1 MLLNKLTSSVKG
13 EAYRIVYW
21 QLAIVMVL
29 ALLAGVFRGPQNGLS
44 VLAGGVVYVLPN
56 ILFVWRVF
64 NYVWARQ
71 VEKFIFAFFIGEMAK
86 LIVSAVL
93 FILVVN
99 HFAVNTVWTLI
110 GYVGAILAF
119 WAACF
124 VCLSRAQG
132 VTK

>member
-21 QLAIVMVL
+21 QLAIVVIL
-29 ALLAGVFRGPQNGLS
+29 ALLVVAFRGPQNGLS

-64 NYVWARQ
+64 NYVGARQ

-86 LIVSAVL
+86 LMVSAVL

-99 HFAVNTVWTLI
+99 HFTINVVWALG
-110 GYVGAILAF
+110 GYVGATFAF
-119 WAACF
+119 WIACF
-124 VCLSRAQG
+124 MCLSRAQG
-132 VTK
+132 AIR